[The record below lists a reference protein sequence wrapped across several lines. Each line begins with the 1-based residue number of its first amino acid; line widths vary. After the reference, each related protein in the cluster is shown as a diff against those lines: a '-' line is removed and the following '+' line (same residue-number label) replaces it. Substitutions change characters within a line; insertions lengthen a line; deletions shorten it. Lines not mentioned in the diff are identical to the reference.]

1 MVYEAISDSSCILLV
16 LSNSYM
22 LNEWRYEELKEQI
35 QKQVTKDV
43 NKSNDTARNQL
54 ARLVCI
60 QLEELCD
67 EFVEDCFRQSLQ
79 LPRLTV
85 LEENEFMFWP
95 KLAYYLYTRRGRV
108 LSDSSRQSF
117 RSSLR
122 FKQQIAPIKLIDST
136 NASSLNISTKPDPS
150 LVKNNLASYCPVYSI
165 EQNELKQTRSTKNE
179 RIMQK
184 LQLNRPSSSS

>member
-1 MVYEAISDSSCILLV
+1 
-16 LSNSYM
+16 M
-22 LNEWRYEELKEQI
+22 LNEWRYEELREQI
-35 QKQVTKDV
+35 QKQTTKDP
-43 NKSNDTARNQL
+43 NKSSESSRDKL

-79 LPRLTV
+79 VPRLTV

-108 LSDSSRQSF
+108 LSDSSQQSF

-136 NASSLNISTKPDPS
+136 NSSSLNISTKPDPI
-150 LVKNNLASYCPVYSI
+150 VKNNLLASYYCPVYSI
-165 EQNELKQTRSTKNE
+165 EQQNEQTRSTTTKNE